1 MRKRRFF
8 YNNTRIL
15 DEGLDYLATGFD
27 IFKGWLI
34 VTVVLV
40 LFYALPMLGI
50 PFLQEGF
57 SLLLVFVYPWA
68 LNQSLRFNARNLAW
82 RDVRFDFKGSYLGA
96 FWNFFIFPL
105 IGILSLG
112 LLIPMA
118 SRSMRDY
125 IASNY
130 SFGNARFF
138 RKALLVPITGPV
150 SRRCCYFCFLAS

>member
-1 MRKRRFF
+1 MGLARKMLAVLADVDRALNNIDDDDQSPVAQGLRLLRNNGSAAQLGIWIPWARVRKRRFF

-57 SLLLVFVYPWA
+57 SLLLVFLYPWA
-68 LNQSLRFNARNLAW
+68 LNQCLRFNARNLAW
-82 RDVRFDFKGSYLGA
+82 RDVRFDFKGSYLC
-96 FWNFFIFPL
+96 
-105 IGILSLG
+105 
-112 LLIPMA
+112 LLYTSP
-118 SRSMRDY
+118 SPRD
-125 IASNY
+125 S
-130 SFGNARFF
+130 
-138 RKALLVPITGPV
+138 
-150 SRRCCYFCFLAS
+150 